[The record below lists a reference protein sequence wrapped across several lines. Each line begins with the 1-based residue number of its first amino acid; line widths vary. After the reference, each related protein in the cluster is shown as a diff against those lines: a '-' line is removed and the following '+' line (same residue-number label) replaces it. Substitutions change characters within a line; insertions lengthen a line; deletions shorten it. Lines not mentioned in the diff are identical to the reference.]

1 VQQGPIDG
9 TPVMRAGV
17 IGSRSGLRLSC
28 QWFLEVVK
36 RPRERKMKASNTL
49 SQEPGLDPVWSGGS
63 V

>member
-1 VQQGPIDG
+1 
-9 TPVMRAGV
+9 MRAGV

>member
-1 VQQGPIDG
+1 VQLGPIDG
-9 TPVMRAGV
+9 APVMRAGM